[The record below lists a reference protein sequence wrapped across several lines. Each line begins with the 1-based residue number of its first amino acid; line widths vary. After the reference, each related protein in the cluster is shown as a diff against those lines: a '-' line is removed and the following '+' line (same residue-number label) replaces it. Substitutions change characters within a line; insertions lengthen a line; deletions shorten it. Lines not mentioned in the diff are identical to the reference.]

1 MIIGIVGLGLIGGS
15 LAKAIKRHTKQTV
28 WGFDIVQ
35 AEIEKA
41 QLVGAI
47 DAPLTVDA
55 LPSCDYV
62 VIALYP
68 KDIIHYLQENTCHFG
83 DGAVVVDC
91 GGVKQ
96 AICNAVQD
104 DLPGTNRQW
113 YFIGGHPMAGREYW
127 GFRYA
132 QDDLFENASM
142 ILTPDADTPL
152 EVVSATKE
160 LFLDIGF
167 RRVIFSTPEKHDE
180 MIAYTSQMAHIISS
194 AYVCS
199 ELARKHKGFSAG
211 SFQDMTR
218 VARLNEA
225 MWSELFLL
233 NREPLVREL
242 DDILSRLKDYRDAI
256 AAEDEARLVTLL
268 REGRERKE
276 MLDE

>member
-1 MIIGIVGLGLIGGS
+1 MNIGIVGLGLIGGS
-15 LAKAIKRHTKQTV
+15 LAKAIKRHTKHTV
-28 WGFDIVQ
+28 WGFDIAQ
-35 AEIEKA
+35 AEMEKA

-47 DAPLTVDA
+47 DSPLTTEL
-55 LPSCDYV
+55 LPACAFV
-62 VIALYP
+62 IIALYP
-68 KDIIHYLQENTCHFG
+68 KDIVRYLKENAPRFG
-83 DGAVVVDC
+83 EGAVVVDC

-96 AICNAVQD
+96 VICGAVQD
-104 DLPGTNRQW
+104 GNLQSNGW

-142 ILTPDADTPL
+142 ILTPDSDTPL

-160 LFLDIGF
+160 FFLDIGF
-167 RRVIFSTPEKHDE
+167 RRVIFSTPENHDE

-218 VARLNEA
+218 VARLNEH

-233 NREPLVREL
+233 NRKPLVHEL
-242 DDILSRLKDYRDAI
+242 DDILTRLQAYRDAI
-256 AAEDEARLVTLL
+256 VAGNEAQLVTLL

-276 MLDE
+276 LLDE